1 MTPAT
6 QTPIDEQIVLEPA
19 GSIALPACNCPDD
32 CERDHEND

>member
-6 QTPIDEQIVLEPA
+6 QNPIEEERVLAPA
-19 GSIALPACNCPDD
+19 VSVALPACNCPDD